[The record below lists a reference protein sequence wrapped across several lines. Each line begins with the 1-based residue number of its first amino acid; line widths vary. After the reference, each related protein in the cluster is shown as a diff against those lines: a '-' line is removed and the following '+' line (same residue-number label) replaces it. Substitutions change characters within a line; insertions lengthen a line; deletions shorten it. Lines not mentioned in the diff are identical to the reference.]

1 MKNFKVLFVGVGSIA
16 KRHIKNL
23 FKLQSEGKYSF
34 HIDAFRS
41 GSGGKVDDDAAG
53 GISCAYS
60 DYEHVP
66 KDYDIVFITNP
77 TQLHLDAL
85 ARFHNS
91 GKHFFIEKP
100 LCTVEQLGDAATD
113 FLRKD
118 SVYYVACPLRYTG
131 VIQYLKNNI
140 DKEQVRAVRAISS
153 SYLPDWR
160 LGIDYRRTYSA
171 RKELG
176 GGVSIDL
183 VHEWDYLCYL
193 FGAPSRVLSI
203 IEKVSNLDINSDDV
217 AVYIAEYPKMIAELH
232 LDYFGRY
239 PIRKL
244 ELFMDGDTVS
254 CDLIKGTILYEKES
268 RTISFSNDRDTWQ
281 IAELA
286 HFIELIEEQK
296 FGLQNIETAKN
307 VLKIAG
313 GMTK

>member
-23 FKLQSEGKYSF
+23 FKLQSEYEYSF

-41 GSGGKVDDDAAG
+41 GSGGKLDDDTAG
-53 GISCAYS
+53 YISCIYS
-60 DYEHVP
+60 DYEHAP

-77 TQLHLDAL
+77 TQLHLEAL
-85 ARFHNS
+85 ARFHNN

-100 LCTVEQLGDAATD
+100 LCTVEQLNDAATD
-113 FLRKD
+113 FLRED

-131 VIQYLKNNI
+131 IIQYLKNNI
-140 DKEQVRAVRAISS
+140 DKEQVRTVRAISS

-160 LGIDYRRTYSA
+160 PCTDYRRTYSA

-193 FGAPSRVLSI
+193 FGDPSHVVSI

-244 ELFMDGDTVS
+244 ELFMDNDTVS

-281 IAELA
+281 IAELM
-286 HFIELIEEQK
+286 HFLELIEKRK
-296 FGLQNIETAKN
+296 FGVQNIETAKN

>member
-1 MKNFKVLFVGVGSIA
+1 M
-16 KRHIKNL
+16 
-23 FKLQSEGKYSF
+23 
-34 HIDAFRS
+34 
-41 GSGGKVDDDAAG
+41 
-53 GISCAYS
+53 
-60 DYEHVP
+60 
-66 KDYDIVFITNP
+66 
-77 TQLHLDAL
+77 
-85 ARFHNS
+85 
-91 GKHFFIEKP
+91 
-100 LCTVEQLGDAATD
+100 EQLGDAATD

-239 PIRKL
+239 LIRKL

-254 CDLIKGTILYEKES
+254 CDLIKGAILYEKES
-268 RTISFSNDRDTWQ
+268 RAISFSNDRNTWQ
-281 IAELA
+281 TAELM
-286 HFIELIEEQK
+286 HFLELIEKRK
-296 FGLQNIETAKN
+296 FGVQNIETAKN